1 MSTMLLQSVISVGEL
16 IEHRI
21 SRRTRMRFRVQS
33 SRSGVKGG
41 ENANEVAEDAVCSE
55 EVDVICS
62 DAKGRFCEPYARRT
76 AAKLDHRPSS
86 RRIQP
91 MLKISKLLR

>member
-1 MSTMLLQSVISVGEL
+1 MLAMLLQSVISVGEL

-21 SRRTRMRFRVQS
+21 SRRARMRSRVPS
-33 SRSGVKGG
+33 SRSGVEDG
-41 ENANEVAEDAVCSE
+41 EKANEAEDVMCSE
-55 EVDVICS
+55 KVDVICS
-62 DAKGRFCEPYARRT
+62 DAKRRFCGPYARRT
-76 AAKLDHRPSS
+76 AVKLDHRPSS